1 MNWTDAFYFFAASI
15 ITFSAFYLF
24 FAMLDARRRYKAT
37 ANATIDDIQEAIG
50 IWDKWSYDLL
60 RKQFVFF
67 TCYYSDEESEL
78 YKPKA
83 WYNANFVTF
92 IEIVKRKDNLKN
104 YTLHTS
110 WH

>member
-1 MNWTDAFYFFAASI
+1 MDWTDAFYFFAAFI
-15 ITFSAFYLF
+15 IIFSAFYLF
-24 FAMLDARRRYKAT
+24 FAMLDARKRPRAT
-37 ANATIDDIQEAIG
+37 ANATIHDIQEAIG

-60 RKQFVFF
+60 HKQFVFF

-83 WYNANFVTF
+83 WYNANFATF
-92 IEIVKRKDNLKN
+92 IEIVKRKDNLEN